1 MIFYNLLLI
10 TLLNLFAAGLL
21 LPSAINSYTEP
32 GEGVFAVVE
41 GQDVYVG
48 RRSWVESCVGDVSPL
63 PTTSSKA
70 TTVWVGVK
78 GRGIAGKLEF
88 SDSLREDAK
97 QVVRD
102 LTSSGKQVVLLSG
115 DDEGVARSA
124 ALEAGI
130 NLSNVYGRVKPEGKA
145 KFVTQLREKGASVA
159 MIGDGVNDAVAL
171 SAADVGIAMGGG
183 TDAAGAAADVVLMG
197 DRLGQAVEA
206 LRLGGATLDK
216 IKQNLGL
223 AVVYNVIG
231 IPLAAGAL
239 LPSYGVALTPTVAA
253 GMMACSSIVVVA
265 NSLLLRDTTVE
276 QKSS

>member
-1 MIFYNLLLI
+1 MSLS
-10 TLLNLFAAGLL
+10 TGLL
-21 LPSAINSYTEP
+21 LPPGSNSYTEP

-48 RRSWVESCVGDVSPL
+48 RRSWVESCVGEVSPL
-63 PTTSSKA
+63 PNTSSKS

-78 GRGIAGKLEF
+78 GRGIAGKMEF
-88 SDSLREDAK
+88 SDTLREDAK
-97 QVVRD
+97 QVVRA
-102 LTSSGKQVVLLSG
+102 LTGAGKHVFLLSG

-124 ALEAGI
+124 AREAGI
-130 NLSNVYGRVKPEGKA
+130 DCSNVYGRVKPEGKA
-145 KFVTQLREKGASVA
+145 IFVTQLREKGASVA

-171 SAADVGIAMGGG
+171 TAANVGIAMGGG
-183 TDAAGAAADVVLMG
+183 THAAGAAADVVLMG

-239 LPSYGVALTPTVAA
+239 LPSHGIALTPTVAA

-265 NSLLLRDTTVE
+265 NSLLLRDTAVE
-276 QKSS
+276 QKST

>member
-1 MIFYNLLLI
+1 M
-10 TLLNLFAAGLL
+10 
-21 LPSAINSYTEP
+21 PSASNSYTEP

-48 RRSWVESCVGDVSPL
+48 RRSWVESCVGDVSSL
-63 PTTSSKA
+63 PSSSGKS

-88 SDSLREDAK
+88 SDTLREDAK
-97 QVVRD
+97 QVVKD
-102 LTSSGKQVVLLSG
+102 LTGSGKQVVLLSG
-115 DDEGVARSA
+115 DDEAVARSA

-130 NLSNVYGRVKPEGKA
+130 DLSNVYGRVKPEGKA
-145 KFVTQLREKGASVA
+145 KFVTQLRENGASVA

-223 AVVYNVIG
+223 AVIYNVVG
-231 IPLAAGAL
+231 IPLAAGVL
-239 LPSYGVALTPTVAA
+239 LPSHGIALTPTVAA

-265 NSLLLRDTTVE
+265 NSLLLRDIAAE
-276 QKSS
+276 AKSS